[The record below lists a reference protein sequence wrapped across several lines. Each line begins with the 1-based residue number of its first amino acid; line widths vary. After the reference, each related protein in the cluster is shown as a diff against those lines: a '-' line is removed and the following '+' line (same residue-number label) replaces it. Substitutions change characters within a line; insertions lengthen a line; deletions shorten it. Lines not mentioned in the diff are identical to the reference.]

1 MAVAG
6 LIVPRAVVAVV
17 PAAVLM
23 ANIVA
28 ATGRL
33 AAAIVVVAACSGC
46 ANRGGGGVGDP
57 YMINNAG
64 GFAVPPGS
72 VSDVLHQHV
81 VCIII
86 SGEVARA
93 EEVSRRRRWCSI
105 VSAVCYGVMQCGVHI
120 VAVV

>member
-1 MAVAG
+1 MLSFLLGAVWRGGVVAVAG

-23 ANIVA
+23 ASFVA

-57 YMINNAG
+57 NGVNDVS
-64 GFAVPPGS
+64 GFAVPPSS
-72 VSDVLHQHV
+72 VSDVLH
-81 VCIII
+81 
-86 SGEVARA
+86 
-93 EEVSRRRRWCSI
+93 
-105 VSAVCYGVMQCGVHI
+105 
-120 VAVV
+120 